1 MPTVVRRID
10 RLTELPSIT
19 QTLEKENPMTGT
31 RNRHDFIAA
40 LKWELCW
47 TPFEMACVGIG
58 LWMMLSLQWMTL
70 GTLWLVAFV
79 AIDLGIRIR
88 HYSLVAPE
96 IEGSQIIWYDR

>member
-1 MPTVVRRID
+1 VPRVVRRIG
-10 RLTELPSIT
+10 RLTELPLIIQSV
-19 QTLEKENPMTGT
+19 EKGNPMTGT

-58 LWMMLSLQWMTL
+58 LWMMRSLQWMTL

-79 AIDLGIRIR
+79 AIDIGIRIH

-96 IEGSQIIWYDR
+96 IEGPQINF

>member
-1 MPTVVRRID
+1 VPTVVRRIG
-10 RLTELPSIT
+10 RLTELPLIIQSV
-19 QTLEKENPMTGT
+19 EKGNPMTGT
-31 RNRHDFIAA
+31 RNRQYFIAA

-96 IEGSQIIWYDR
+96 IEGSQINF